1 MKKKNL
7 LIVTLIIISL
17 LAGCTNT
24 PNTNTTPDTNNG
36 TDNVTENG
44 DNAPKP
50 VVSKEVPD
58 SYPEDLVPLYEV
70 AQVEGVITVG
80 EDYHQAYYYSNM
92 DRLELLEKYKEFFS
106 NQDVQM
112 FENEYSYELSG
123 NVDGHKV
130 RMYIMPFNEE
140 DPNAVTTSSDIKEEA
155 TETPSTT
162 ITEEKKYE
170 TTVIIFIYADDN
182 VKTQ

>member
-24 PNTNTTPDTNNG
+24 NPDTTPDTNNG
-36 TDNVTENG
+36 TENG
-44 DNAPKP
+44 NNTPNP
-50 VVSKEVPD
+50 VVSKEIPET
-58 SYPEDLVPLYEV
+58 YPQDLVPLYEV
-70 AQVEGVITVG
+70 AEVEGVITVG

-92 DRLELLEKYKEFFS
+92 DRAELLEKYKDFFS
-106 NQDVQM
+106 DQDIQV

-140 DPNAVTTSSDIKEEA
+140 DPNAVTTTSDITEET
-155 TETPSTT
+155 TEKPSTT
-162 ITEEKKYE
+162 ITEDKKYA
-170 TTVIIFIYADDN
+170 TTVIIFIYADEN
-182 VKTQ
+182 VKTQE